1 MVDYSSVRVDCPSVA
16 FIFARLGCLLEAL
29 EGKCLKWV
37 SFFVGEDYPHN
48 FVLSSLF
55 PLVSHSTKVARSLK
69 MSEVK
74 SSELET
80 GLSSSD
86 DHVIS
91 EVTSLYTLYK
101 AWNISCSLTGKDEK
115 RIRDRFQFPS
125 LVRIRIS
132 SDKDRSCHS
141 YVDEVCFYEANIT
154 SGLRFP
160 VHPFV
165 RELFAYLHL
174 APAQLVPNSWRIIML
189 GHM

>member
-1 MVDYSSVRVDCPSVA
+1 M
-16 FIFARLGCLLEAL
+16 
-29 EGKCLKWV
+29 
-37 SFFVGEDYPHN
+37 GEDYPHN

-91 EVTSLYTLYK
+91 KVTSLYTLYK

-125 LVRIRIS
+125 LVRIRIP
-132 SDKDRSCHS
+132 SDKNRVCHS
-141 YVDEVCFYEANIT
+141 YADEVYFYEADFT
-154 SGLRFP
+154 SGLRFLAQ
-160 VHPFV
+160 PFV
-165 RELFAYLHL
+165 MELFSYLHL
-174 APAQLVPNSWRIIML
+174 TLIQLVSNS
-189 GHM
+189 